1 MTDLICSKCG
11 MAHPDLDVDR
21 GWDRLLELDAKITR
35 VKQWGALLTALNEER
50 QALLRSLE
58 EEQR

>member
-1 MTDLICSKCG
+1 MTDAQRQTMERI
-11 MAHPDLDVDR
+11 A
-21 GWDRLLELDAKITR
+21 EIDAKITR